1 MVKLL
6 ELADRLAAL
15 ETDPNPFALITAAHL
30 YTARTRH
37 DPEARFRFK
46 RRLVRLLYRHGWDR
60 QRILD
65 LFAVID
71 WMMRLP
77 DALERALWNEI
88 QTIEGER
95 KMAYVT
101 SIERLAIQRGLQE
114 GEAKGRVEGRLEG
127 RLEGR
132 VEGQAD
138 LLTRQ
143 LTKRFGPLSAE
154 IRTRLARAT
163 TDQLERWGERLL
175 DAPTLDSVFEEH

>member
-60 QRILD
+60 QRVLD

-127 RLEGR
+127 
-132 VEGQAD
+132 QAD